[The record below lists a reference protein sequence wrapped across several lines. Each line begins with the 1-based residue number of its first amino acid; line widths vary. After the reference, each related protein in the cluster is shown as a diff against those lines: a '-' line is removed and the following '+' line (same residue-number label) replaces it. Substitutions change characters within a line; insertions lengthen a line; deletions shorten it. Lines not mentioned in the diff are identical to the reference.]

1 MTTTLTTTCNYAG
14 DFTTIASM
22 FASVYGAGTTDLTA
36 SSTGNTTQAGSTST
50 TIKLASGETKDFTWH
65 LVTCGGESH
74 VITSYNTSTKVG
86 TISAVAGYTGTW
98 ASTPGTAAS
107 YTISDTKL
115 VLTIGQSASGSNAW
129 TGISS
134 TLSLGAVTSSATDSI
149 TIKGST
155 PWSGGYPG
163 WPNTTGGTDQAV
175 YITGSAGDLMDITPR
190 YVTIQDLALVTTSS
204 GNCLNILDNN
214 GNVTLNNL
222 WLQTAYNSNGVYA
235 LKSAAHG
242 SNHTANNCIIFATSS
257 QTNLRL
263 TNANFNYYGCTFT
276 GGAIAVSGYY
286 GSPLPVG
293 CAFFLQASG
302 LSFNNQTYNYCAT
315 DQTSTPAGTWTNG
328 TLNLVAT
335 AQFVNTTGDFRPK
348 TGSGL
353 LTLWGSNGSLSTDI
367 TGASRPG
374 TNATIGAYES
384 AATIPALKSFTYL
397 VDYSTG
403 DITSMAPAW
412 TGTGSGTGAVVTIV
426 STITGS
432 LAPGDIIAFK
442 NPNGNAG
449 QGYQDNCVILSFGTY
464 TTVGGTGTLNI
475 DRSYG
480 SAFATTNMQVCAF
493 SRVTG
498 ADLTYNQ
505 SGFTCPST
513 AADSTHIVI
522 AAFLQTASVIG
533 HPIQWKTGN
542 TCVCTAYNPS
552 TGIATVAAGPSG
564 AGFNANFG
572 GTPQNGDAYTVYPM
586 ALTFNQGLASSG
598 NNEWSLTYYQAGG
611 TGSICWACQTSASS
625 TITWTSVV
633 KWTAPQQLGTING
646 SGATQPAIINLT
658 TGDTDHTSIVSV
670 QSPCNNLL
678 IQGLQ
683 FYIDLD
689 VGGGEDGGACFVGGG
704 ANPTTAVKIYQCTC
718 GGYISDDLAHI
729 HPAVLGLGGTG
740 WVFDTC
746 VLYCRGNSY
755 WMEYLLDAA
764 TLKFCTVVV
773 TQSAVQTVATG
784 VSSGATTITMNSV
797 TGIVAGT
804 PLLYNRGMVVSD
816 PLGNIPA
823 GTYVQSIAGN
833 VITLS
838 AATTGSVATNAT
850 LYFGATNL
858 VANGSVSD
866 PIVATNCAFFGAAIP
881 VSTSSTITSSNN
893 ACDVPSAVAGS
904 GFTGGLNFANQFN
917 SAFNVIAGTLDVTPK
932 AGNGLGVGAY
942 DATSTVDI
950 FGTARPSSGTVTA
963 GAVQYASTGPN
974 LATFFALMGVGN

>member
-1 MTTTLTTTCNYAG
+1 MSTAVNVSIGITG
-14 DFTTIASM
+14 DFTTISAMIS
-22 FASVYGAGTTDLTA
+22 SITGNGSTTLA
-36 SSTGNTTQAGSTST
+36 NSSTGKTIGTGSTT
-50 TIKLASGETKDFTWH
+50 TAVQLSSSETQDFTWH
-65 LVTCGGESH
+65 VLTFTSGALNGVSCFVG
-74 VITSYNTSTKVG
+74 SYNTTTKIATIIAAGGYSG
-86 TISAVAGYTGTW
+86 TLASAPVSGV
-98 ASTPGTAAS
+98 S
-107 YTISDTKL
+107 YTIADINP
-115 VLTIGQSASGSNAW
+115 LTLTFGP
-129 TGISS
+129 SS
-134 TLSLGAVTSSATDSI
+134 S
-149 TIKGST
+149 GST
-155 PWSGGYPG
+155 PNLYSGSGFTLPSSIVADASHGIVLASSIGWAGLGGYP
-163 WPNTTGGTDQAV
+163 WYPNTSGNGV
-175 YITGSAGDLMDITPR
+175 LPICISANSA
-190 YVTIQDLALVTTSS
+190 YVTAFTVNTQYTTINDLCFSNNGGS
-204 GNCLNILDNN
+204 GLAVGAHNILNRVTVVTGAVNTHHAIDN
-214 GNVTLNNL
+214 GGDPVTLNNCL
-222 WLQTAYNSNGVYA
+222 LVAPNSGNSRLIKG
-235 LKSAAHG
+235 
-242 SNHTANNCIIFATSS
+242 NTPTANGTTFIGGQYAFD
-257 QTNLRL
+257 
-263 TNANFNYYGCTFT
+263 NYYTSIAATNCAFFGQGSGYVTGGTNTFT
-276 GGAIAVSGYY
+276 GCAGDRSGTT
-286 GSPLPVG
+286 GV
-293 CAFFLQASG
+293 
-302 LSFNNQTYNYCAT
+302 
-315 DQTSTPAGTWTNG
+315 TNVG
-328 TLNLVAT
+328 TLASN
-335 AQFVNTTGDFRPK
+335 FVSLTNDFRPL
-348 TGSGL
+348 SGAGIINSG
-353 LTLWGSNGSLSTDI
+353 TSPGSLTTDAYGVTRPNPTTPGAVQ
-367 TGASRPG
+367 TGYLA
-374 TNATIGAYES
+374 
-384 AATIPALKSFTYL
+384 PALKSFTYL

-464 TTVGGTGTLNI
+464 TTVGGTGTVNI

-480 SAFATTNMQVCAF
+480 TAFATTNMQVCAF

-498 ADLTYNQ
+498 ADLTYYQ

-689 VGGGEDGGACFVGGG
+689 LAGGEEGGACFVGGG